1 MLDCRLVTE
10 SANKPLLAE
19 IHDDPAVRLLVVR
32 EENLDHDR
40 ADAFRTFLEKA
51 VAESPADVILQLC
64 EVQHV
69 SSLALGLMSLASVMA
84 EKKGSQFVIV
94 CSREEVLKLFVISG
108 LYKAVKISNSV
119 ESARLKLGQP
129 VAARS

>member
-1 MLDCRLVTE
+1 MTQDP
-10 SANKPLLAE
+10 NKPLAAE
-19 IHDDPAVRLLVVR
+19 IHDDPAVRLLVVK
-32 EENLDHDR
+32 EEQLDHEH
-40 ADAFRTFLEKA
+40 ADSFRTFLEKA
-51 VAESPADVILQLC
+51 VAEAPGHVILQLC
-64 EVQHV
+64 DVQQV

-129 VAARS
+129 VAART